1 MTKILI
7 SHKKEEGSTTPKNKF
22 LNNAINTEGEDFGL
36 FPTIA
41 MINHSCCPNAGKYE
55 KKKFGNYVIS
65 SVWGSTGMSS
75 ELEVRATES
84 LKEGDEITVGMMV
97 VVVKEMKMLMLVK
110 LNVEI
115 KHM

>member
-1 MTKILI
+1 M
-7 SHKKEEGSTTPKNKF
+7 
-22 LNNAINTEGEDFGL
+22 NNAINTEGEDFGL

-55 KKKFGNYVIS
+55 KKKLGNYVIS

-97 VVVKEMKMLMLVK
+97 VVVVKEMKMLMLVK

>member
-1 MTKILI
+1 
-7 SHKKEEGSTTPKNKF
+7 
-22 LNNAINTEGEDFGL
+22 
-36 FPTIA
+36 
-41 MINHSCCPNAGKYE
+41 
-55 KKKFGNYVIS
+55 
-65 SVWGSTGMSS
+65 MSS

-97 VVVKEMKMLMLVK
+97 VVVKEMKMLVLVK

>member
-1 MTKILI
+1 
-7 SHKKEEGSTTPKNKF
+7 
-22 LNNAINTEGEDFGL
+22 
-36 FPTIA
+36 
-41 MINHSCCPNAGKYE
+41 
-55 KKKFGNYVIS
+55 
-65 SVWGSTGMSS
+65 MSS

>member
-1 MTKILI
+1 
-7 SHKKEEGSTTPKNKF
+7 
-22 LNNAINTEGEDFGL
+22 
-36 FPTIA
+36 
-41 MINHSCCPNAGKYE
+41 
-55 KKKFGNYVIS
+55 
-65 SVWGSTGMSS
+65 MSS

-97 VVVKEMKMLMLVK
+97 VKEMKMLKLVK

>member
-1 MTKILI
+1 
-7 SHKKEEGSTTPKNKF
+7 
-22 LNNAINTEGEDFGL
+22 
-36 FPTIA
+36 
-41 MINHSCCPNAGKYE
+41 MINHSCCPNAGNYE
-55 KKKFGNYVIS
+55 KKKLGNDVIS

-97 VVVKEMKMLMLVK
+97 VVVVKEMNMFMLVK

-115 KHM
+115 KQM

>member
-1 MTKILI
+1 
-7 SHKKEEGSTTPKNKF
+7 
-22 LNNAINTEGEDFGL
+22 
-36 FPTIA
+36 

-55 KKKFGNYVIS
+55 KKKLGNDVIS